1 MIASSIQIY
10 LTEAN
15 GVQIYFYFIYKKKL
29 KGYIVKLFAIIVAVI
44 IIFIIIIIIIII
56 ITIVQ
61 VWNLNS
67 YAVCIGIVFFFF
79 IVEHFVAFYMKM
91 LEAFSYLCAKL
102 DSTYIHVI
110 MHTFLHL

>member
-1 MIASSIQIY
+1 MIASSVQIY

-15 GVQIYFYFIYKKKL
+15 GIQIHFYFIYKKKL
-29 KGYIVKLFAIIVAVI
+29 KDYIVKLFAIIVAVI
-44 IIFIIIIIIIII
+44 IIIIIIIII
-56 ITIVQ
+56 IVQ

-67 YAVCIGIVFFFF
+67 YAVCIGIAFFL
-79 IVEHFVAFYMKM
+79 IMEHFVAFYMKM

>member
-1 MIASSIQIY
+1 MIASSVQIY
-10 LTEAN
+10 FTETN
-15 GVQIYFYFIYKKKL
+15 GVQIHFYFIYKKKL

-44 IIFIIIIIIIII
+44 IITIIIIIIII

-67 YAVCIGIVFFFF
+67 YAVCIGIVFFL

-91 LEAFSYLCAKL
+91 LEAFSYLSAKL

-110 MHTFLHL
+110 MHTFLH